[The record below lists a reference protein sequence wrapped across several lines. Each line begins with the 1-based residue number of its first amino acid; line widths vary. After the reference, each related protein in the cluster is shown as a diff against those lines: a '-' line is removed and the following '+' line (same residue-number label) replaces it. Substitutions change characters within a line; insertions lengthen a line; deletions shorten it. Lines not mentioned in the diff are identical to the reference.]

1 MSAGDE
7 QDLKVKVI
15 KKLASNNVTGAKKVQ
30 IDTVMNWGFAS
41 HNKGKIRDIIE
52 ELARDP
58 DAPVEMYGGR
68 DVVRLSSMA
77 EAKEYIKD
85 HGGDLPWGLRD

>member
-1 MSAGDE
+1 MTADDE
-7 QDLKVKVI
+7 RALKVKVV
-15 KKLASNNVTGAKKVQ
+15 KKLASNGVTGAKKKQ

-52 ELARDP
+52 ELATDP
-58 DAPVEMYGGR
+58 DTPVELYGGR
-68 DVVRLSSMA
+68 DVVRLTSMA
-77 EAKEYIKD
+77 DAKDYIKD